1 MLLSLDIFSRKVA
14 SFEFLTLLEKCPYS
28 EFFWSVF
35 SRIRTEY
42 GPENSEY
49 GHFSRSVNWKTCILW
64 GKMRALLKNELA
76 FNTETGSIEVVS
88 IEE

>member
-1 MLLSLDIFSRKVA
+1 MLLSLDIFSRKVT

-49 GHFSRSVNWKTCILW
+49 GHFSRSVN
-64 GKMRALLKNELA
+64 
-76 FNTETGSIEVVS
+76 
-88 IEE
+88 